1 MNNTFPNRLISGHG
15 TILWPARSPDLSPN
29 DFFLWGYV
37 KSKVYGHNRANNL
50 DELQVKIREAFQT
63 ISPNML
69 ANVRRG
75 FYDCPGFCLA
85 QEGGLFEH
93 LL

>member
-1 MNNTFPNRLISGHG
+1 MNNTFPNRLISGYG

-75 FYDCPGFCLA
+75 FYDRLGFCLA